1 MSDYSSEVYRLMLER
16 TAKNLEANNYE
27 VDYIL
32 THTAPEDTMTLFH
45 PSHEHE
51 KRLNNYLEYV
61 REHTKYK
68 HWYMGHLHRDEDVWR
83 HQSVLWFQV
92 RNLLT
97 GEILPE
103 EKV

>member
-1 MSDYSSEVYRLMLER
+1 MPTDAEMEEGN
-16 TAKNLEANNYE
+16 KNLEANNYE

-61 REHTKYK
+61 RENTKYK

-83 HQSVLWFQV
+83 HQSILWFDV

-97 GEILPE
+97 GETIPE
-103 EKV
+103 EKM